1 MLTQVQAEFEEQ
13 QQAHEQVVG
22 QSTNMLA
29 QFNDLQARSACLYFP
44 MFTLQNSV
52 LHHSR
57 FQGVYNSQNMVA
69 CILSNARLLFFW
81 SCLSTCLQ

>member
-29 QFNDLQARSACLYFP
+29 QFNDLQARSACPAFP
-44 MFTLQNSV
+44 NVHLTEQ
-52 LHHSR
+52 
-57 FQGVYNSQNMVA
+57 
-69 CILSNARLLFFW
+69 
-81 SCLSTCLQ
+81 CLAS